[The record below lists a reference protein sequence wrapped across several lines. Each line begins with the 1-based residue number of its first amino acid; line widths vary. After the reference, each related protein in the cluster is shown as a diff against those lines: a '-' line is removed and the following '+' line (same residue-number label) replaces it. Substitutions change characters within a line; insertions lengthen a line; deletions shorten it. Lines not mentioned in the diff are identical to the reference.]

1 MENGLLKDWRLKQKE
16 DCLQQWKLLGNGD
29 TEDLRDLQLNKPTEN
44 GQSILKSG
52 QKKWTSLQNTGA
64 EQNDQEYH
72 L

>member
-1 MENGLLKDWRLKQKE
+1 MENGLLKDLKLKQKE
-16 DCLQQWKLLGNGD
+16 DCLQQINFSYGD